1 MIPEIDSELG
11 LNVYSTKFSGTN
23 GKIKQNNKDFEVSEV
38 ISEKALDT
46 ISEETGFAIYNLRK
60 NGIDTNHALRDVEK
74 RFGLVLRALGLKD
87 SHAITEQF
95 VQAKTISRSLEKI
108 DGKKYSLKRIGF
120 SKKPI
125 AKQDMLGNKFKI
137 KISDSTKDISQF
149 NEHDKIL
156 NFFGY
161 QRFGSKRP
169 ITHLVGKAIIQK
181 DYQKA
186 IDFLLNYSSKYDSEE
201 NNQYRK
207 LIAER
212 KSELEI
218 IDQLPRSMDIEIAVL
233 RSLAK
238 SNDQKTAIREI
249 PLQMRRFYVQAYQSY
264 IFNKTL
270 SMAFE
275 YEEELFHPKE
285 SDVCYDRTSQLGK
298 FQNEP
303 DQRLTV
309 PLVGHS
315 YFKKTRFDYYIQ
327 KILETEEVSPSEFLI
342 KDFQEISVEGGFRNS
357 SIQCDNFQTSNDI
370 IEFQLSRGSYAT
382 IVIREILK
390 PGDPLSCGF

>member
-11 LNVYSTKFSGTN
+11 LSVYSTNFPGTK
-23 GKIKQNNKDFEVSEV
+23 GKIKQRNEDFVVREI
-38 ISEKALDT
+38 ISEKASNT
-46 ISEETGFAIYNLRK
+46 ITEDNGLAVYILRK
-60 NGIDTNHALRDVEK
+60 NGIDTTHALHDVEK

-87 SHAITEQF
+87 SNAITEQY
-95 VQAKTISRSLEKI
+95 VQAKTVSRSLEHI
-108 DGKKYSLKRIGF
+108 EGINYSLRRIGF
-120 SKKPI
+120 TKKPI
-125 AKQDMLGNKFKI
+125 SKQDMLGNKFKI
-137 KISDSTKDISQF
+137 KISDLINDVSHF

-181 DYQKA
+181 NYQKA
-186 IDFLLNYSSKYDSEE
+186 IDFLLNYSSKYDTAE
-201 NNQYRK
+201 NNHYRK
-207 LIAER
+207 LISER
-212 KSELEI
+212 KSDSEI
-218 IDQLPRSMDIEIAVL
+218 IDQLPKSMDIEISVL
-233 RSLAK
+233 RGLSK
-238 SNDQKTAIREI
+238 SNDQKIAIREI
-249 PLQMRRFYVQAYQSY
+249 PLQMRRFYIQAYQSY
-264 IFNKTL
+264 IFNRTL

-275 YEEELFHPKE
+275 YEEDLFNPQE
-285 SDVCYDRTSQLGK
+285 NDVCYDRTNKLGK
-298 FQNEP
+298 YQNEI

-327 KILETEEVSPSEFLI
+327 KILEQEEVLPSEFLI

-357 SIQCDNFQTSNDI
+357 SIQCDGFQALNDI

-382 IVIREILK
+382 IVLREILK
-390 PGDPLSCGF
+390 PDDPLSCGF

>member
-46 ISEETGFAIYNLRK
+46 ISEETGFAVYNLRK
-60 NGIDTNHALRDVEK
+60 NGIDTNHALHDVEK

-87 SHAITEQF
+87 SNAITEQF

-108 DGKKYSLKRIGF
+108 DGKKYSLTRIGF

-169 ITHLVGKAIIQK
+169 ITHLVGKAIIQ
-181 DYQKA
+181 
-186 IDFLLNYSSKYDSEE
+186 
-201 NNQYRK
+201 
-207 LIAER
+207 
-212 KSELEI
+212 
-218 IDQLPRSMDIEIAVL
+218 
-233 RSLAK
+233 
-238 SNDQKTAIREI
+238 ND
-249 PLQMRRFYVQAYQSY
+249 
-264 IFNKTL
+264 
-270 SMAFE
+270 
-275 YEEELFHPKE
+275 
-285 SDVCYDRTSQLGK
+285 
-298 FQNEP
+298 
-303 DQRLTV
+303 
-309 PLVGHS
+309 
-315 YFKKTRFDYYIQ
+315 
-327 KILETEEVSPSEFLI
+327 
-342 KDFQEISVEGGFRNS
+342 
-357 SIQCDNFQTSNDI
+357 
-370 IEFQLSRGSYAT
+370 
-382 IVIREILK
+382 
-390 PGDPLSCGF
+390 

>member
-11 LNVYSTKFSGTN
+11 ISVYSTNFVGIK
-23 GKIKQNNKDFEVSEV
+23 GKIKQKNEDFTVSEI
-38 ISEKALDT
+38 ISEKASNK
-46 ISEETGFAIYNLRK
+46 ISENNGLAVYILRK
-60 NGIDTNHALRDVEK
+60 NGIDTTHALRDVEK

-87 SHAITEQF
+87 ANAITEQY
-95 VQAKTISRSLEKI
+95 VQAKTMSRSLEQI
-108 DGKKYSLKRIGF
+108 EGKNYSLRRIGF
-120 SKKPI
+120 TKKPI
-125 AKQDMLGNKFKI
+125 SKQDMLGNKFKI
-137 KISDSTKDISQF
+137 KISELTNGVSDFSEQ
-149 NEHDKIL
+149 DKIL

-169 ITHLVGKAIIQK
+169 ITHLVGKALIQK
-181 DYQKA
+181 NYQKA

-201 NNQYRK
+201 NNHYRK
-207 LIAER
+207 LISER
-212 KSELEI
+212 KSDAVVIDEL
-218 IDQLPRSMDIEIAVL
+218 PKSMDIEIAIL
-233 RSLAK
+233 SSLSK

-249 PLQMRRFYVQAYQSY
+249 PLQMRRFYIHAYQSY

-275 YEEELFHPKE
+275 YEEDLFTPQE
-285 SDVCYDRTSQLGK
+285 NDVCYDRTNKLGK

-303 DQRLTV
+303 GQKLTI

-327 KILETEEVSPSEFLI
+327 KILEQEEISPPEFLI
-342 KDFQEISVEGGFRNS
+342 KDFQEISIEGGFRNS
-357 SIQCDNFQTSNDI
+357 AIHCDDFHVSNDTV
-370 IEFQLSRGSYAT
+370 EFQLSRGSYAT

-390 PGDPLSCGF
+390 PEDPLSCGF

>member
-11 LNVYSTKFSGTN
+11 LSVYSTNFPGTK
-23 GKIKQNNKDFEVSEV
+23 GKIKQRNEDFVVREI
-38 ISEKALDT
+38 ISEKASNT
-46 ISEETGFAIYNLRK
+46 ITEDNGLAVYILRK
-60 NGIDTNHALRDVEK
+60 NGIDTTHALHDVEK

-87 SHAITEQF
+87 SNAITEQY
-95 VQAKTISRSLEKI
+95 VQAKTVSRSLEHI
-108 DGKKYSLKRIGF
+108 EGINYSLRRIGF
-120 SKKPI
+120 TKKPI
-125 AKQDMLGNKFKI
+125 SKQDMLGNKFKI
-137 KISDSTKDISQF
+137 KISDLINDVSHF

-181 DYQKA
+181 NYQKA
-186 IDFLLNYSSKYDSEE
+186 IDFLLNYSSKYDTVE
-201 NNQYRK
+201 NNHYRK
-207 LIAER
+207 LISER
-212 KSELEI
+212 KSDSEI
-218 IDQLPRSMDIEIAVL
+218 IDQLPKSMDIEISVL
-233 RSLAK
+233 RGLSK
-238 SNDQKTAIREI
+238 SNDQKIAIREI
-249 PLQMRRFYVQAYQSY
+249 PLQMRRFYIQAYQSY
-264 IFNKTL
+264 IFNRTL

-275 YEEELFHPKE
+275 YEEDLFNPQE
-285 SDVCYDRTSQLGK
+285 NDVCYDRTNKLGK
-298 FQNEP
+298 YQNEI

-327 KILETEEVSPSEFLI
+327 KILEQEEISPSSFFI
-342 KDFQEISVEGGFRNS
+342 KDFQEISIDGGFRNAS
-357 SIQCDNFQTSNDI
+357 VRCDGFQASDNM

-390 PGDPLSCGF
+390 PNEPLSSGF

>member
-1 MIPEIDSELG
+1 VIPEIDSELG

>member
-1 MIPEIDSELG
+1 
-11 LNVYSTKFSGTN
+11 
-23 GKIKQNNKDFEVSEV
+23 
-38 ISEKALDT
+38 
-46 ISEETGFAIYNLRK
+46 
-60 NGIDTNHALRDVEK
+60 
-74 RFGLVLRALGLKD
+74 
-87 SHAITEQF
+87 
-95 VQAKTISRSLEKI
+95 
-108 DGKKYSLKRIGF
+108 
-120 SKKPI
+120 
-125 AKQDMLGNKFKI
+125 
-137 KISDSTKDISQF
+137 
-149 NEHDKIL
+149 
-156 NFFGY
+156 
-161 QRFGSKRP
+161 
-169 ITHLVGKAIIQK
+169 
-181 DYQKA
+181 
-186 IDFLLNYSSKYDSEE
+186 
-201 NNQYRK
+201 
-207 LIAER
+207 
-212 KSELEI
+212 
-218 IDQLPRSMDIEIAVL
+218 MDIEIAVL

-327 KILETEEVSPSEFLI
+327 KILEQEEISPSMFLI
-342 KDFQEISVEGGFRNS
+342 KDFQEISVEGGFRNASMQCGGFQAS
-357 SIQCDNFQTSNDI
+357 SNM

-390 PGDPLSCGF
+390 PEDPLSCGF

>member
-1 MIPEIDSELG
+1 VIPEIDSELG

-218 IDQLPRSMDIEIAVL
+218 IDQLPRSMDIETAVL

>member
-11 LNVYSTKFSGTN
+11 LSVYSTNFPGTK
-23 GKIKQNNKDFEVSEV
+23 GKIKQRNEDFVVREI
-38 ISEKALDT
+38 ISEKASNT
-46 ISEETGFAIYNLRK
+46 ITEDNGLAVYILRK
-60 NGIDTNHALRDVEK
+60 NGIDTTHALHDVEK

-87 SHAITEQF
+87 SNAITEQY
-95 VQAKTISRSLEKI
+95 VQAKTVSRSLEHI
-108 DGKKYSLKRIGF
+108 EGINYSLRRIGF
-120 SKKPI
+120 TKKPI
-125 AKQDMLGNKFKI
+125 SKQDMLGNKFKI
-137 KISDSTKDISQF
+137 KISDLINDVSHF

-181 DYQKA
+181 NYQKA
-186 IDFLLNYSSKYDSEE
+186 IDFLLNYSSKYDTAE
-201 NNQYRK
+201 NNHYRK
-207 LIAER
+207 LISER
-212 KSELEI
+212 KSDSEI
-218 IDQLPRSMDIEIAVL
+218 IDQLPKSMDIEISVL
-233 RSLAK
+233 RGLSK
-238 SNDQKTAIREI
+238 SNDQKIAIREI
-249 PLQMRRFYVQAYQSY
+249 PLQMRRFYIQAYQSY
-264 IFNKTL
+264 IFNRTL

-275 YEEELFHPKE
+275 YEEDLFNPQE
-285 SDVCYDRTSQLGK
+285 NDVCYDRTNKLGK
-298 FQNEP
+298 YQNEI

-327 KILETEEVSPSEFLI
+327 KILEQEEISPSSFFI
-342 KDFQEISVEGGFRNS
+342 KDFQEISIDGGFRNAS
-357 SIQCDNFQTSNDI
+357 VRCDGFQASDNM

-390 PGDPLSCGF
+390 PNEPLSSGF

>member
-11 LNVYSTKFSGTN
+11 LSVYSTNFPGTK
-23 GKIKQNNKDFEVSEV
+23 GKIKQRNEDFVVREI
-38 ISEKALDT
+38 ISEKASNT
-46 ISEETGFAIYNLRK
+46 ITEDNGLAVYILRK
-60 NGIDTNHALRDVEK
+60 NGIDTTHALHDVEK

-87 SHAITEQF
+87 SNAITEQY
-95 VQAKTISRSLEKI
+95 VQAKTVSRSLEHI
-108 DGKKYSLKRIGF
+108 EGINYSLRRIGF
-120 SKKPI
+120 TKKPI
-125 AKQDMLGNKFKI
+125 SKQDMLGNKFKI
-137 KISDSTKDISQF
+137 KISDLINDVSHF

-181 DYQKA
+181 NYQKA
-186 IDFLLNYSSKYDSEE
+186 IDFLLNYSSKYDTVE
-201 NNQYRK
+201 NNHYRK
-207 LIAER
+207 LISER
-212 KSELEI
+212 KSDSEI
-218 IDQLPRSMDIEIAVL
+218 IDQLPKSMDIEISVL
-233 RSLAK
+233 RGLSK
-238 SNDQKTAIREI
+238 SNDQKIAIREI
-249 PLQMRRFYVQAYQSY
+249 PLQMRRFYIQAYQSY
-264 IFNKTL
+264 IFNRTL

-275 YEEELFHPKE
+275 YEEDLFNPQE
-285 SDVCYDRTSQLGK
+285 NDVCYDRTNKLGK
-298 FQNEP
+298 YQNEI

-327 KILETEEVSPSEFLI
+327 KILEQEEISPSSFFI
-342 KDFQEISVEGGFRNS
+342 KDFQEISIDGGFRNAS
-357 SIQCDNFQTSNDI
+357 VRCDGFQASHNM

-390 PGDPLSCGF
+390 PNEPLSSGF

>member
-201 NNQYRK
+201 NNHYRK

-327 KILETEEVSPSEFLI
+327 KIFDQEEISPSEFLL
-342 KDFQEISVEGGFRNS
+342 KDFQEVSVEGGFRNS
-357 SIQCDNFQTSNDI
+357 SIQCDSFQASSNVV
-370 IEFQLSRGSYAT
+370 EFQLSRGSYAT
-382 IVIREILK
+382 IIMREILK
-390 PGDPLSCGF
+390 PDEPLSCGF

>member
-11 LNVYSTKFSGTN
+11 LSVYSTNFPGTK
-23 GKIKQNNKDFEVSEV
+23 GKIKQRNEDFVVREI
-38 ISEKALDT
+38 ISEKASNT
-46 ISEETGFAIYNLRK
+46 ITEDNGLAVYILRK
-60 NGIDTNHALRDVEK
+60 NGIDTTHALHDVEK

-87 SHAITEQF
+87 SNAITEQY
-95 VQAKTISRSLEKI
+95 VQAKTVSRSLEHI
-108 DGKKYSLKRIGF
+108 EGINYSLRRIGF
-120 SKKPI
+120 TKKPI
-125 AKQDMLGNKFKI
+125 SKQDMLGNKFKI
-137 KISDSTKDISQF
+137 KISDLINHVSHF

-181 DYQKA
+181 NYQKA
-186 IDFLLNYSSKYDSEE
+186 IDFLLNYSSKYDTAE
-201 NNQYRK
+201 NNHYRK
-207 LIAER
+207 LISER
-212 KSELEI
+212 KSDSEI
-218 IDQLPRSMDIEIAVL
+218 IDQLPKSMDIEISVL
-233 RSLAK
+233 RGLSK
-238 SNDQKTAIREI
+238 SNDQKIAIREI
-249 PLQMRRFYVQAYQSY
+249 PLQMRRFYIQAYQSY
-264 IFNKTL
+264 IFNRTL

-275 YEEELFHPKE
+275 YEEDLFNPQE
-285 SDVCYDRTSQLGK
+285 NDVCYDRTNKLGK
-298 FQNEP
+298 YQNEI

-327 KILETEEVSPSEFLI
+327 KILEQEEISPSSFFI
-342 KDFQEISVEGGFRNS
+342 KDFQEISIDGGFRNAS
-357 SIQCDNFQTSNDI
+357 VRCDGFQASDNM

-390 PGDPLSCGF
+390 PNEPLSSGF

>member
-201 NNQYRK
+201 NNHYRK

>member
-46 ISEETGFAIYNLRK
+46 ISEETGFAVYNLRK
-60 NGIDTNHALRDVEK
+60 NGIDTNHALHDVEK

-87 SHAITEQF
+87 SNAITEQF

-108 DGKKYSLKRIGF
+108 DGKKYSLTRIGF

-137 KISDSTKDISQF
+137 KISDLTKDISQF

-169 ITHLVGKAIIQK
+169 ITHLVGKAIIQN

-201 NNQYRK
+201 NNHYRK

-212 KSELEI
+212 KSGLEI
-218 IDQLPRSMDIEIAVL
+218 IEQLPRSMDIEIAVL

-238 SNDQKTAIREI
+238 SNDQKTVIRQI
-249 PLQMRRFYVQAYQSY
+249 PLHMRRFYVQAYQSY

-275 YEEELFHPKE
+275 YEEELFLPKE
-285 SDVCYDRTSQLGK
+285 NDVCYDRTGQLGK

-342 KDFQEISVEGGFRNS
+342 KDFQEISIEGGFRNS
-357 SIQCDNFQTSNDI
+357 SIQCDNFQASNDI

>member
-46 ISEETGFAIYNLRK
+46 ISEETGFAVYNLRK
-60 NGIDTNHALRDVEK
+60 NGIDTNHALHDVEK

-87 SHAITEQF
+87 SNAITEQF

-108 DGKKYSLKRIGF
+108 DGKKYSLTRIGF

-169 ITHLVGKAIIQK
+169 ITHLVGKAIIQN

-201 NNQYRK
+201 NNHYRK

-212 KSELEI
+212 KSGLEI
-218 IDQLPRSMDIEIAVL
+218 IEQLPRSMDIEITVL

-238 SNDQKTAIREI
+238 SNDQKTAIRQI
-249 PLQMRRFYVQAYQSY
+249 PLHMRRFYVQAYQSY

-275 YEEELFHPKE
+275 YEEELFLPKE
-285 SDVCYDRTSQLGK
+285 NDVCYDRTGQLGK

-342 KDFQEISVEGGFRNS
+342 KDFQEISIEGGFRNS
-357 SIQCDNFQTSNDI
+357 SIQCDNFQASNDI